1 MNQTD
6 RFFQAFRLLPESL
19 RRELV
24 FIDDAQK
31 RETEEIRLR
40 CGLPVSLT
48 VGGGVKEQHTRPVC
62 AEDLEFVVEQASQYS
77 LYATKESMK
86 HGFLTA
92 QGGVRIGI
100 GGSILEQ
107 NGEAAGY
114 RTISSLNLR
123 IPHAAACVDD
133 AMFRQLADGSVLIY
147 SLPGTGKTTVL
158 RELVRRLS
166 DSGKRISLLDE
177 RGELAALQNGIPLYD
192 VGKNTD
198 VLAFCA
204 KQTGTEMLLRSMNPQ
219 VIAMD
224 ELSASD
230 AGLLDRVCT
239 AGVMVLATVHA
250 ENRDQLRKRGIP
262 LRFFPHLLH
271 IRLRDGVR
279 HYTVEEGE
287 GC

>member
-1 MNQTD
+1 MNQSD
-6 RFFQAFRLLPESL
+6 HFFQAFRLLPESL

-24 FIDDAQK
+24 FLDDAQK

-48 VGGGVKEQHTRPVC
+48 VSGSVREQQTRPVC
-62 AEDLEFVVEQASQYS
+62 ADDLDFVVEQASQYS
-77 LYATKESMK
+77 LYAAKESMK
-86 HGFLTA
+86 RGFLTA

-100 GGSILEQ
+100 GGVIFEQ
-107 NGEAAGY
+107 NGEPAGY

-123 IPHAAACVDD
+123 IPHAAACVDN
-133 AMFRQLADGSVLIY
+133 ALFRQLAEGSILIY
-147 SLPGTGKTTVL
+147 SPPGAGKTTVL

-166 DSGKRISLLDE
+166 DRGKRVSLLDE
-177 RGELAALQNGIPLYD
+177 RGELAALQNGVPQFD

-198 VLAFCA
+198 VLAFCG
-204 KQTGTEMLLRSMNPQ
+204 KQTGTEMLLRTMNPQ
-219 VIAMD
+219 VLAMD

-230 AGLLDRVCT
+230 AELMDRLCT
-239 AGVMVLATVHA
+239 AGVTVLATVHA

-262 LRFFPHLLH
+262 LRFFPHLLN
-271 IRLRDGVR
+271 IRLQDGVR